1 MYQRYRRQGL
11 EDELEELAQIME
23 ETLLQQA
30 LADGFFD
37 ETIEID
43 RDAKTKVRKTIDKL
57 ERARSQ
63 SETSGETMQEL
74 YDSIE
79 ESIDTLR
86 DRVEGEETKVQ
97 NRIQQLRIERQE
109 TVSGMRRLNERVER
123 ADSAQLEALEHLL
136 DDWNWKTHVYSE
148 GVNTYEERRE
158 EAIQY
163 GEDMS
168 FVFEQL
174 KNDLFGVYDGTKL
187 RPLVDKLLDDE
198 RLVFGSLTETERQ
211 QLAESDLGEYIE
223 LKLS

>member
-1 MYQRYRRQGL
+1 
-11 EDELEELAQIME
+11 
-23 ETLLQQA
+23 
-30 LADGFFD
+30 
-37 ETIEID
+37 
-43 RDAKTKVRKTIDKL
+43 
-57 ERARSQ
+57 
-63 SETSGETMQEL
+63 MQEL